1 MSVYVRGSNKGIE
14 YKRDDQSF
22 FKGTVVKN
30 NDPEQLLRVKVYIP
44 EVSNQPLENWL
55 KSFSDTAI
63 NVRFPGTNNPSDN
76 WSDTKIFEEMS
87 KFIPWAEPVVPILGE
102 YGPMRYNGPGEIGT
116 ASDTNFKE
124 GFQTND
130 EKPPN
135 IEEGSFGPAFAYENQ
150 ETNIGDAFTDP
161 TNTFT
166 VNNNPYGQDFQPNN
180 YNNAPAGTFGV
191 PRVGAQVWVFHYR
204 GDLNFPVYFGGRVS
218 YRETGP
224 IFADAPTTGD
234 GPAPSQDYPDIFEN
248 KPATSSKT
256 PLSPLPQGSGD
267 ISGTILPTRPE

>member
-22 FKGTVVKN
+22 FKGIVIKN
-30 NDPEQLLRVKVYIP
+30 DDQEQLLRVKVYIP
-44 EVSNQPLENWL
+44 EVSNQPLQNWL
-55 KSFSDTAI
+55 QAFSNSSI
-63 NVRFPGTNNPSDN
+63 NVRFPGINNPSDN

-102 YGPMRYNGPGEIGT
+102 FGPMRYNAPSEIAV

-124 GFQTND
+124 GFQSND

-135 IEEGSFGPAFAYENQ
+135 IEEGSFAPALIYEDLK
-150 ETNIGDAFTDP
+150 TNIGDGFTDP
-161 TNTFT
+161 TKNYT
-166 VNNNPYGQDFQPNN
+166 VNNNPYGQDFRPIN
-180 YNNAPAGTFGV
+180 YTNAPAGTFSV
-191 PRVGAQVWVFHYR
+191 PRIGAQLWVFHYC

-224 IFADAPTTGD
+224 IFADAPTTDD
-234 GPAPSQDYPDIFEN
+234 GPAPSQDYPSIFEN
-248 KPATSSKT
+248 KPATA
-256 PLSPLPQGSGD
+256 
-267 ISGTILPTRPE
+267 